1 MPMNGI
7 VVYGRI
13 NGSRGSNTPGFGYLT
28 PVNGTDLD
36 GSGNGS
42 TPVPRFGNQTADTGT
57 DLDGS
62 GGQGWI
68 QIIIPILFVV
78 FLPLILIGSVRWVS
92 NFIFLHRIR
101 STYYLKRNVFFDQQK
116 YMKEVLY
123 LTCLKCLDLYWI
135 KNIKYMFFINTYF
148 FSCSGDVEDLL
159 CVTAIYQLYN
169 FNHYDLNQND

>member
-1 MPMNGI
+1 MPMIGI
-7 VVYGRI
+7 VLNGRI

-28 PVNGTDLD
+28 PGNGTDLY
-36 GSGNGS
+36 GLGNGS
-42 TPVPRFGNQTADTGT
+42 TPFPGFYNPTANTGT

-62 GGQGWI
+62 GGQEWI
-68 QIIIPILFVV
+68 QIIIPNGILFVV

-123 LTCLKCLDLYWI
+123 LTCLKCLDLY
-135 KNIKYMFFINTYF
+135 
-148 FSCSGDVEDLL
+148 
-159 CVTAIYQLYN
+159 
-169 FNHYDLNQND
+169 

>member
-68 QIIIPILFVV
+68 QVIIPILIVV
-78 FLPLILIGSVRWVS
+78 FLLLILFGSVRWVS
-92 NFIFLHRIR
+92 NFIFFAQNKVNIL
-101 STYYLKRNVFFDQQK
+101 LEK
-116 YMKEVLY
+116 
-123 LTCLKCLDLYWI
+123 KCI
-135 KNIKYMFFINTYF
+135 
-148 FSCSGDVEDLL
+148 
-159 CVTAIYQLYN
+159 
-169 FNHYDLNQND
+169 